1 MTQLAQCGLVGKVF
15 MTEFVEIGVLD
26 NKVQLLQPKE
36 GFRTSIDSVL
46 LAAAC
51 PVKAGQRVLDMGCG
65 VGGSGLCLLYRVP
78 DAFLTGVDVQA
89 LCVETAVQNARNNGF
104 SQCSDFILSSILDFD
119 VESPDARFDHVI
131 CNPPFMEA
139 GEHMISP
146 VAHKAISNGHLD
158 EGISIQHWV
167 KSALRLLK
175 SKGSLTMIHRADAV
189 DRIIRAMGKS
199 FGQIEVIP
207 LWPKQGVDAKRVI
220 VRAVKDRKTP
230 AIIRAGLV
238 LHKEDGSYT
247 DEAQI
252 VFRAGAGLYSVN

>member
-1 MTQLAQCGLVGKVF
+1 MD
-15 MTEFVEIGVLD
+15 MVEIGVLD

-46 LAAAC
+46 LAAVC
-51 PVKAGQRVLDMGCG
+51 PARAGQRVLDMGCG

-78 DAFLTGVDVQA
+78 EAHLTGVDVQEI
-89 LCVETAVQNARNNGF
+89 CVETAVENAARNGF
-104 SQCSDFILSSILDFD
+104 ADRADFVLCSILDFEVD
-119 VESPDARFDHVI
+119 SPDARFDHVI

-139 GEHMISP
+139 GEHMVSP

-158 EGISIQHWV
+158 DDISIQDWV

-199 FGQIEVIP
+199 FGQIEIIP

-230 AIIRAGLV
+230 AVIRAGLV
-238 LHKEDGSYT
+238 LHREDGSYT
-247 DEAQI
+247 DAAQA
-252 VFRAGAGLYSVN
+252 VFRGAKGLFDEI